1 MNLKLAS
8 RNSGDGM
15 LMKRNAGKAKG
26 FTLIE
31 LMIAMGLAF
40 LIFAVIYMAYF
51 ISQTFF
57 VRGTDSLQEQMYVRA
72 LFSGI
77 NDDLKYLTRLN
88 ELGPNKDYL
97 VFEIFNRKVV
107 GTQTDTSNKTIQGSV
122 ITYQLNSS
130 KDYQG
135 NPFMILQKKEDKYEW
150 LLQFGHTQVP
160 DDLAEPYGYPPDYRD
175 ASSFVAL
182 PEGQFEDMIEQEEKK
197 EFLVTSVIFT
207 PYDNL
212 GEEIVKGNTYED
224 LRYARSIKVEVT
236 YSIRNSN
243 GDLSLEKNSSKTV
256 STVIPFVNFMVQS
269 DVSG

>member
-1 MNLKLAS
+1 
-8 RNSGDGM
+8 M
-15 LMKRNAGKAKG
+15 LMKRSAGKAKG

-40 LIFAVIYMAYF
+40 LVFAVIYMAYF

-88 ELGPNKDYL
+88 ELGQNKDYL
-97 VFEIFNRKVV
+97 VFEIFDRKVLEI
-107 GTQTDTSNKTIQGSV
+107 DANSSDKLIQGSV
-122 ITYQLNSS
+122 ITYQLNAT
-130 KDYQG
+130 KDYAG
-135 NPFMILQKKEDKYEW
+135 NPFMILQKKEDTYQWW
-150 LLQFGHTQVP
+150 LKFGHTQIP
-160 DDLAEPYGYPPDYRD
+160 DELAEPFGYPPDYRD
-175 ASSFVAL
+175 PVTGYQPL
-182 PEGQFEDMIEQEEKK
+182 TEGQFTDMIEQEDKK

-212 GEEIVKGNTYED
+212 GEEIPSGSSYED
-224 LRYARSIKVEVT
+224 LKYARSIKIEVT
-236 YSIRNSN
+236 YTIRNNN
-243 GDLSLEKNSSKTV
+243 GDLSTEKNSVKTV

>member
-1 MNLKLAS
+1 
-8 RNSGDGM
+8 M
-15 LMKRNAGKAKG
+15 LMKRSAGKAKG

-40 LIFAVIYMAYF
+40 LVFAVIYMAYF

-88 ELGPNKDYL
+88 ELGQNKDYL
-97 VFEIFNRKVV
+97 VFEIFDRKVLEI
-107 GTQTDTSNKTIQGSV
+107 DANSSDKLIQGSV
-122 ITYQLNSS
+122 ITYQLNAT
-130 KDYQG
+130 KDYAG
-135 NPFMILQKKEDKYEW
+135 NPFMILQKKEDTYQWW
-150 LLQFGHTQVP
+150 LKFGHTQIP
-160 DDLAEPYGYPPDYRD
+160 DELAEPFGYPPDYRD